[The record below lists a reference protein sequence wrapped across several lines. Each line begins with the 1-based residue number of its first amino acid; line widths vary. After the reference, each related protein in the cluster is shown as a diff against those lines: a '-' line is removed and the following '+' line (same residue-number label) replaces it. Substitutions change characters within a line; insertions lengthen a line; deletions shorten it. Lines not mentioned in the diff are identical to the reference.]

1 MGKARKAAGIIIG
14 IIGVIFILAIIGA
27 AVKIDD
33 KTTTIDAATNTKD
46 SSYKNEQHSDYNYK
60 NVTKAFNDYEATHDY
75 EKAAA
80 ILKEKQKAQEE
91 AAMAE
96 KKGSYYLVRYPDDDR
111 IIPFDA
117 FWWSGAFTD
126 ADGDMS
132 TIDGK
137 GEKKFLS
144 IVVGSQPTQQTRGN
158 QIQTVTAL

>member
-1 MGKARKAAGIIIG
+1 
-14 IIGVIFILAIIGA
+14 
-27 AVKIDD
+27 
-33 KTTTIDAATNTKD
+33 
-46 SSYKNEQHSDYNYK
+46 
-60 NVTKAFNDYEATHDY
+60 
-75 EKAAA
+75 
-80 ILKEKQKAQEE
+80 
-91 AAMAE
+91 MAE